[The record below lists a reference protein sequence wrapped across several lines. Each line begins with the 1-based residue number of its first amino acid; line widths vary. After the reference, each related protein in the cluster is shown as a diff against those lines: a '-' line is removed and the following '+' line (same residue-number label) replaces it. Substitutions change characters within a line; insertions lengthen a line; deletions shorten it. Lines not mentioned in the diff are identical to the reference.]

1 MASDLPQVQ
10 RYITTHDA
18 SGNSIIDQS
27 IPTAAPWYSLPDNSA
42 IFAQCYATRGFPVN
56 LSGDKD
62 LQQYRELLDD
72 APGLVVSNGTVL
84 RYVDIGPNV
93 TSPIHRTPYPVLPSI
108 SNPCSLRAKMAAMI
122 TARKLVVFGGGPAG
136 MATALSFIK
145 AGFKVKVYE
154 RYPSAKPAGTL
165 LNLWPPPIHAL
176 KSMGVDIKGLG
187 APCHTSFRNS
197 MGHVRADLRLPRR
210 DHR

>member
-62 LQQYRELLDD
+62 LQQYREFLDD

-93 TSPIHRTPYPVLPSI
+93 TSPIHRTVSVDFGLVLEGEAELILDSGETRI
-108 SNPCSLRAKMAAMI
+108 LKRGDVCVQRATMHAWRNTSNTSSARLLFVLQPARPFKIGGEDAKEDY
-122 TARKLVVFGGGPAG
+122 GG
-136 MATALSFIK
+136 MAGVK
-145 AGFKVKVYE
+145 A
-154 RYPSAKPAGTL
+154 S
-165 LNLWPPPIHAL
+165 
-176 KSMGVDIKGLG
+176 S
-187 APCHTSFRNS
+187 
-197 MGHVRADLRLPRR
+197 
-210 DHR
+210 